1 MQAPANDLQLIERK
15 RDGKELSD
23 QQIRQLV
30 ERFVD
35 GSLPDYQM
43 SAFAMA
49 VYFQGMTPEET
60 ASLTLAMLDSG
71 SQLTWAEDDIISSK
85 HSTGGVGDK
94 VSLVLI
100 PLLASCGLRIPK
112 LSGKGLGITGGTL
125 DKLESIKGFRTD
137 LTITEIQAAVERVG
151 CCITGAT
158 HDIAP
163 ADRRLYG
170 LRDSTATVP
179 SVPLITS
186 SILSKKLAE
195 NPDHLVL
202 DVKFGRGSFMK
213 TEESARLLAR
223 SLQATAERLGLP
235 TQCVLSDMNQPLG
248 KTVGNLVEV
257 KEAIEA
263 LEGQGESRLME
274 TVYCLAMNLY
284 KMKDAGMD
292 DCGIRQM
299 FDKKISSGE
308 ARDQFEKMVSFQGGS
323 VKNLVNTAEV
333 RTLQAT
339 EGGFIHSIDPES
351 LGWAIIELGGGRKQK
366 DQPINHA
373 VGCELLRQPGEAISE
388 GEDWLKIYSPI
399 DTERQ
404 RRANE
409 YFLKAIKISPTRPEE
424 RPVILEAKT

>member
-35 GSLPDYQM
+35 GTLPDYQM

-71 SQLTWAEDDIISSK
+71 SQLTWAEDEIISSK

-137 LTITEIQAAVERVG
+137 LTIAEIQAAVERVG

-292 DCGIRQM
+292 DCHIRQM

-323 VKNLVNTAEV
+323 LKNLVNTSEV

-339 EGGFIHSIDPES
+339 QDGFIHSIDPES

-366 DQPINHA
+366 NQPINHA
-373 VGCELLRQPGEAISE
+373 VGCELLRQPGEVISE
-388 GEDWLKIYSPI
+388 GEDWLKIYNPI

>member
-71 SQLTWAEDDIISSK
+71 SQLTWAEDEIISSK

-137 LTITEIQAAVERVG
+137 LTIAEIQAAVERVG

-308 ARDQFEKMVSFQGGS
+308 ARDQFEKWLAFRV
-323 VKNLVNTAEV
+323 
-333 RTLQAT
+333 
-339 EGGFIHSIDPES
+339 
-351 LGWAIIELGGGRKQK
+351 
-366 DQPINHA
+366 
-373 VGCELLRQPGEAISE
+373 EA
-388 GEDWLKIYSPI
+388 
-399 DTERQ
+399 
-404 RRANE
+404 
-409 YFLKAIKISPTRPEE
+409 
-424 RPVILEAKT
+424 

>member
-1 MQAPANDLQLIERK
+1 MQAPATDLQLIERK

-35 GSLPDYQM
+35 GYLPDYQM

-60 ASLTLAMLDSG
+60 ASLTLAMLESG
-71 SQLTWAEDDIISSK
+71 SQLTWPEDQLISSK

-94 VSLVLI
+94 VSLILI
-100 PLLASCGLRIPK
+100 PLLASCGLKIPK

-125 DKLESIKGFRTD
+125 DKLESIDGFRTD
-137 LTITEIQAAVERVG
+137 LNVAEIQSAVENVG

-202 DVKFGRGSFMK
+202 DVKFGKGSFMK
-213 TEESARLLAR
+213 TEESARLLTR
-223 SLQATAERLGLP
+223 SLLATSEKLGLL
-235 TQCVLSDMNQPLG
+235 TQCVISDMNQPLG

-257 KEAIEA
+257 GEAIQA
-263 LEGQGESRLME
+263 LEGHGEPRLME
-274 TVYCLAMNLY
+274 TVFCLAMNLY
-284 KMKDAGMD
+284 KMKNAGMD
-292 DCGIRQM
+292 EFDIRNM
-299 FDKKISSGE
+299 FDNKISSGE
-308 ARDQFEKMVSFQGGS
+308 AREQFERMVSFQGGS
-323 VKNLVNTAEV
+323 LNNLVNTAEV

-339 EGGFIHSIDPES
+339 QDGFIHSIDPES

-366 DQPINHA
+366 NQMIDHT
-373 VGCELLRQPGEAISE
+373 VGCELLRQPGEAISK
-388 GEDWLKIYSPI
+388 GEDWLRIYSPI

-404 RRANE
+404 RHANE

-424 RPVILEAKT
+424 RPVIIEA